1 MPGFCF
7 VNLQL
12 NGTIV
17 GQVNRG
23 KKWKEICTVVNIGSS
38 ASAAFT
44 LKKNYIRYLFAFE
57 CKFERGGLDP
67 APILAEMEAQLEK
80 KREQKK
86 RVPSP
91 GKKKSESCFHFLSSL
106 LQSTSALHRQGG
118 PTPATQ
124 TIHTATSCSTWSK
137 HLLYEVVFMGNRFVG
152 ICVVLSAPQRKADLV
167 AVWVWTVVLFKGMG
181 LYNFSCGSLWPDD
194 RWDTL
199 AGGEAKEGCS

>member
-1 MPGFCF
+1 MGRIGWVSHGLCWTGDVPGFCF

-12 NGTIV
+12 NGTVV

-106 LQSTSALHRQGG
+106 LQSSSALHRQGG
-118 PTPATQ
+118 STPATQ

-137 HLLYEVVFMGNRFVG
+137 CLLYEV
-152 ICVVLSAPQRKADLV
+152 
-167 AVWVWTVVLFKGMG
+167 G
-181 LYNFSCGSLWPDD
+181 LYGKQDCRDLRCIIRTSEKGRLGGCLGLDSCFI
-194 RWDTL
+194 
-199 AGGEAKEGCS
+199 